1 MIALAIDLG
10 GTQLRV
16 AHVNEHG
23 EVLKRAAMPTDANGG
38 PKNVVAQMVKL
49 AHELGMVG
57 VSKIGIS
64 SPGPLNSDAGVTM
77 ELPTL
82 IGWNGFPLR
91 QTLLEKLA
99 LPVTLENDG
108 ISAAFGEWKFGA
120 GRGLMHMVYVTVST
134 GIGGGVIVDGRIM
147 RGHKGMASHVGH
159 MMIAAD
165 GPMCTCG
172 GRGCFE
178 ALAAGPAFAKSGI
191 ADGFETAA
199 AIVEAARSGNMR
211 AAILVEREAKLLGY
225 GFASLVHLYS
235 PQRLVM
241 GGGVSKALDLM
252 LPTILQTMTPITMPS
267 FRDADIVAAQLG
279 DNAGL
284 VGAAGLAFA

>member
-16 AHVNEHG
+16 AHVNEQG
-23 EVLKRAAMPTDANGG
+23 EVLKRAALPTDARGG
-38 PKNVVAQMVKL
+38 PLAVVAQMVKL
-49 AHELGMVG
+49 ANELGLSQVKT
-57 VSKIGIS
+57 VGIS
-64 SPGPLNSDAGVTM
+64 SPGPLDSDEGVTM

-82 IGWNGFPLR
+82 LGWNGFPLR
-91 QTLLEKLA
+91 QTLATELK

-108 ISAAFGEWKFGA
+108 ISAAYGEWKFGA
-120 GRGLMHMVYVTVST
+120 GRGLKHMVYVTVST
-134 GIGGGVIVDGRIM
+134 GIGGGVVVDNKIM
-147 RGHKGMASHVGH
+147 RGHRGMASHVGH
-159 MMIAAD
+159 MMISQD

-178 ALAAGPAFAKSGI
+178 ALAAGPAFAKSGEI
-191 ADGFETAA
+191 FGFKGGEE
-199 AIVEAARSGNMR
+199 IVGAARNGNSN
-211 AAILVEREAKLLGY
+211 AIALVKREAELLGY
-225 GFASLVHLYS
+225 GFASLMHLYS

-252 LPTILQTMTPITMPS
+252 LPTILDTMTPITMPA
-267 FRDADIVAAQLG
+267 FRSADIVPAQLG

>member
-16 AHVNEHG
+16 AHVNEQG
-23 EVLKRAAMPTDANGG
+23 EVLKRAALPTDAKGG

-49 AHELGMVG
+49 ANELGMAA
-57 VSKIGIS
+57 VSTIGIS
-64 SPGPLNSDAGVTM
+64 SPGPLNSDTGVTM

-82 IGWNGFPLR
+82 MGWNGFPLR
-91 QTLLEKLA
+91 KTLSDQLS

-108 ISAAFGEWKFGA
+108 ISAAYGEWKFGA
-120 GRGLMHMVYVTVST
+120 GRGLKHMVYVTVST
-134 GIGGGVIVDGRIM
+134 GIGGGVIVDGRVM
-147 RGHKGMASHVGH
+147 RGNKGMACHVGH
-159 MMIAAD
+159 MMIARD
-165 GPMCTCG
+165 GPMCSCG

-178 ALAAGPAFAKSGI
+178 ALAAGPAFAKSGVPH
-191 ADGFETAA
+191 GFETAS
-199 AIVEAARSGNMR
+199 AIVEAARSGDST
-211 AAILVEREAKLLGY
+211 AIKLVEREAELLGY
-225 GFASLVHLYS
+225 GFASLAHLYS

-252 LPTILQTMTPITMPS
+252 LPTILKTMTPITMPS